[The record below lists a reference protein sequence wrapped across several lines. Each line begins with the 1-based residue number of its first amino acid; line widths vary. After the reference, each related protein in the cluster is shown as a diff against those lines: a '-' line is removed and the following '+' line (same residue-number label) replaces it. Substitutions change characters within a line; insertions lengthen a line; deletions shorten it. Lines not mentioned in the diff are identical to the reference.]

1 MRLIQIELEVRIG
14 LIRKY
19 DIAMLLGW
27 LITLLRKEATIL
39 LKALQWKCSQY
50 SSFERGA
57 NKRC

>member
-1 MRLIQIELEVRIG
+1 MRLIQTELEVPIG

-39 LKALQWKCSQY
+39 LKALQ
-50 SSFERGA
+50 
-57 NKRC
+57 